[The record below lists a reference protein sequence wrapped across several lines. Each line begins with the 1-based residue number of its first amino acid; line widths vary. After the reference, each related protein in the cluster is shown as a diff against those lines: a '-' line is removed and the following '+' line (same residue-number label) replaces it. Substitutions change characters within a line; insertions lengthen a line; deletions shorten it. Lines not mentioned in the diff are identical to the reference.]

1 MFIRNYSFIRET
13 RVGGVGKGEGPRQR
27 TMEGSKTGR
36 EGKLF
41 LKVNQE
47 DRFGHFPIRN
57 GLKLRFLLGSSRL
70 RQTSNSDSDDR
81 RSWKR
86 RRSLSEDD
94 GGFKDWQGR

>member
-13 RVGGVGKGEGPRQR
+13 RVGGVGKGEGPCQR

-47 DRFGHFPIRN
+47 DRFGHFLTRN

-70 RQTSNSDSDDR
+70 RQGDI
-81 RSWKR
+81 KYIGLLVPFIAPI
-86 RRSLSEDD
+86 LSQNCNTYIE
-94 GGFKDWQGR
+94 FL